1 MSAIKFVSR
10 YQRRVT
16 FVQDVLR
23 KNSTL
28 DDNAAYD
35 LAVKVVYAID
45 HIPEP
50 TR

>member
-1 MSAIKFVSR
+1 MSDTKFVSR
-10 YQRRVT
+10 YQHRVT

-23 KNSTL
+23 KNSAL
-28 DDNAAYD
+28 GGKDARD

-50 TR
+50 KR